1 MTREEAAT
9 LIRMNFT
16 LYKLGSK
23 PLSDSEMETTIDVW
37 TYQFRDYDGETVK
50 RAFLAANRVCVYP
63 ITVADIFKQLS
74 QGIDPE
80 AEWKVLADAAHRAQQ
95 FLNWRTNPGIVGLNE
110 AGKPVYSNGQ
120 SELQA
125 LFDQLPPAAKA
136 YVGNVAGLV
145 ELANMQDLT
154 YRRTEF
160 LKQTRDAITT
170 TPREAAQLRSA
181 ALKCLKVSTV
191 DT

>member
-1 MTREEAAT
+1 
-9 LIRMNFT
+9 MNFT

-80 AEWKVLADAAHRAQQ
+80 AEWRVLADAAHRAQQ
-95 FLNWRTNPGIVGLNE
+95 FLNWRTNPGIVGLDK
-110 AGKPVYSNGQ
+110 AGKPIYSNGQ

-136 YVGNVAGLV
+136 YADNVAGLV

-170 TPREAAQLRSA
+170 TPREATQLRSA
-181 ALKCLKVSTV
+181 APKCLKVSTV